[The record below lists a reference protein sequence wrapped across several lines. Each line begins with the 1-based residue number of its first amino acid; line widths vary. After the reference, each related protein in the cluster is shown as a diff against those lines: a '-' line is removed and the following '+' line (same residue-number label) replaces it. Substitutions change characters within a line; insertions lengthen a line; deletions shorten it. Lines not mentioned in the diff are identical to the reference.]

1 MVYRLSCK
9 VFIAGAFE
17 NKGFKPCT
25 YGLLLYLEENQL
37 LEGVIK
43 MTKFNFQNRKY
54 NPTLFNGIALNSQ
67 GFISQSSN
75 HKIHLITQ
83 QSHQEEFCR
92 KYTITNMF
100 EKFWV
105 RYTSK
110 LQTLHTMCSLC
121 GRPATNPDLTCVCIE
136 WGMFEI

>member
-17 NKGFKPCT
+17 NKGFKPRT

-54 NPTLFNGIALNSQ
+54 NPTLFNGIALNS
-67 GFISQSSN
+67 
-75 HKIHLITQ
+75 
-83 QSHQEEFCR
+83 
-92 KYTITNMF
+92 
-100 EKFWV
+100 
-105 RYTSK
+105 
-110 LQTLHTMCSLC
+110 
-121 GRPATNPDLTCVCIE
+121 
-136 WGMFEI
+136 